1 MSYYPDVKPGD
12 DWKPEPAPRYNAV
25 NRMLGD
31 LGYSG
36 AGRGAPGIENFN
48 IVSAVNRHTAA
59 IAAGMAVE
67 AVSAPAD
74 ADVPVIPV
82 KPSAGASGAFYGV
95 ALDTLEPGDVGR
107 MLLTG
112 VTTVQLSSAPAAGT
126 QYVEPDSANPGKF
139 KAATG
144 GRARVLVTA
153 DTTATVM
160 LGGGGGDSG
169 YNGYFKIIDA
179 SITDDNGKTVNKI
192 RIVDG
197 ATYDAGAGV
206 SGVSICKVNNKV
218 FYIEMFSADVSEG
231 KTYCL
236 KYTAATEAS
245 GETPAAAAK
254 VEIVELDAMPSDDA
268 QTAYYQIG
276 RTIIKDGTMKIAQ
289 DHTAGVAQ
297 IYWYLLCSE
306 DEAKG

>member
-1 MSYYPDVKPGD
+1 MNK
-12 DWKPEPAPRYNAV
+12 RYVLDAAGVEAV
-25 NRMLGD
+25 NR
-31 LGYSG
+31 
-36 AGRGAPGIENFN
+36 
-48 IVSAVNRHTAA
+48 A
-59 IAAGMAVE
+59 ISRVGNTP
-67 AVSAPAD
+67 PAM
-74 ADVPVIPV
+74 
-82 KPSAGASGAFYGV
+82 
-95 ALDTLEPGDVGR
+95 LDTNR
-107 MLLTG
+107 RHRIT
-112 VTTVQLSSAPAAGT
+112 VT
-126 QYVEPDSANPGKF
+126 E
-139 KAATG
+139 
-144 GRARVLVTA
+144 
-153 DTTATVM
+153 
-160 LGGGGGDSG
+160 GGGDSG

-218 FYIEMFSADVSEG
+218 FYIEMFSADVSED

>member
-1 MSYYPDVKPGD
+1 MTKRTQLIGRSPRMEQVINLVSR
-12 DWKPEPAPRYNAV
+12 PEFMRILESAYEPERNTFTD
-25 NRMLGD
+25 RRG
-31 LGYSG
+31 GY
-36 AGRGAPGIENFN
+36 
-48 IVSAVNRHTAA
+48 
-59 IAAGMAVE
+59 
-67 AVSAPAD
+67 
-74 ADVPVIPV
+74 
-82 KPSAGASGAFYGV
+82 
-95 ALDTLEPGDVGR
+95 
-107 MLLTG
+107 
-112 VTTVQLSSAPAAGT
+112 
-126 QYVEPDSANPGKF
+126 
-139 KAATG
+139 
-144 GRARVLVTA
+144 
-153 DTTATVM
+153 
-160 LGGGGGDSG
+160 GGGGGNSE

-206 SGVSICKVNNKV
+206 SGISICKVNNKV
-218 FYIEMFSADVSEG
+218 FYIEMFSADVSVG

-306 DEAKG
+306 DEAKE